1 VKIVLA
7 PDSYKGS
14 LTAKQAC
21 DAMEEGIRRI
31 VPTAEIVKV
40 PMADGGEGTV
50 QSLIDATGGLIFN
63 HEVSNP
69 LGDLRSMPNL
79 ELWGMAQRRLLKWQ
93 KPQDYF

>member
-7 PDSYKGS
+7 PDSYKG

-50 QSLIDATGGLIFN
+50 QSLIEQRVVSYLIT
-63 HEVSNP
+63 
-69 LGDLRSMPNL
+69 
-79 ELWGMAQRRLLKWQ
+79 K
-93 KPQDYF
+93 